1 MRSKAMRSNLLL
13 ILTAAIWGFAFT
25 AQSVGMD
32 YVGPFTF
39 NAARS
44 FIAAL
49 VLFIVICVIKLRK
62 HSRTGSNPAVDKV
75 SPVTASV
82 NTICAD
88 TVSSN
93 ETFSDAATT
102 DTVSADSFSAHTV
115 TTTAPT
121 ATASPHKTLILG
133 GTCCGVCLTVATC
146 LQQVAISYTTVGKA
160 GFITAMYIVLVPI
173 LGLFIKKKVR
183 IISWIS
189 VGLAVLGLYLLCMS
203 GSLSINLADI
213 LLLLCA
219 FFFAVYILIV
229 DYFSPKADCVKM
241 SCIQFLTCGI
251 ISAILTLF
259 FESPTM
265 SSLLAAWLPILYA
278 GALSSAVG
286 YTLQIVAQKNTDP
299 VVASLIMSLE
309 SVFSLI
315 GGWLLLHERMSGR
328 ELTGCLIMFA
338 AIIITQLPIGQIDKK

>member
-49 VLFIVICVIKLRK
+49 VLFIVICAMKLIRSGK
-62 HSRTGSNPAVDKV
+62 NSNLPGADALSSDAVLSD
-75 SPVTASV
+75 AS
-82 NTICAD
+82 CAD
-88 TVSSN
+88 VTTDDIISVDAAFSN
-93 ETFSDAATT
+93 ADSDAGI
-102 DTVSADSFSAHTV
+102 SSS
-115 TTTAPT
+115 
-121 ATASPHKTLILG
+121 SRRTLIIG
-133 GTCCGVCLTVATC
+133 GICCGVCLTVATC
-146 LQQVAISYTTVGKA
+146 LQQVGIGYTTVGKA
-160 GFITAMYIVLVPI
+160 GFITAMYVVLVPI
-173 LGLFIKKKVR
+173 LGLFIGKR
-183 IISWIS
+183 ARLISWIS
-189 VGLAVLGLYLLCMS
+189 VGMAVVGLWLLCMS
-203 GSLSINLADI
+203 GSLSLGIGD
-213 LLLLCA
+213 LLVLICA

-229 DYFSPKADCVKM
+229 DYFSPKVDCVKM

-251 ISAILTLF
+251 ISAVPTVIL
-259 FESPTM
+259 EHPTM
-265 SSLLAAWLPILYA
+265 SSMLAAWLPILYA

-309 SVFSLI
+309 SVFSLL
-315 GGWLLLHERMSGR
+315 GGWLLLHERLSSR
-328 ELTGCLIMFA
+328 ELCGCLIIFA
-338 AIIITQLPIGQIDKK
+338 AIIITQLPIGRRSSQ